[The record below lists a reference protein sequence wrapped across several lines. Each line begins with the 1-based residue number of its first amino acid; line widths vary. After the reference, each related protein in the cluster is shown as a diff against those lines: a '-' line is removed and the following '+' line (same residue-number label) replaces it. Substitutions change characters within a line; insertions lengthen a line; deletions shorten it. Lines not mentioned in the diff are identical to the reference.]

1 MQLQPV
7 KKDSGNPFFGED
19 RPWDVAW
26 WNTYPTIAYDKT
38 DSKYKLWCAAMLAL
52 FPAGSFQLIGQQ
64 SIHVRYNGCG
74 GCACKDAKTCTVV
87 PPFAP
92 TTPTNLSKNGMC
104 PHLGYNY
111 TAMKFDG
118 SNLALTYYAESSDG
132 VAWDKPDLGLV
143 EFLGSKNNNIVL
155 NTNSDPNRGVFLD
168 VHETNASR
176 RFKMFGEG
184 LQYRSVLISPSASK
198 VALLNCVW
206 LRYRKL
212 RGSRLAK
219 DRHA

>member
-1 MQLQPV
+1 MELGPV

-38 DSKYKLWCAAMLAL
+38 DSKYKLWCATTPPSLPPVGPLAL
-52 FPAGSFQLIGQQ
+52 LLRCARSAVSSWMVCSSSDPTHA
-64 SIHVRYNGCG
+64 RYNGCG
-74 GCACKDAKTCTVV
+74 GCACKNAKTCTVV
-87 PPFAP
+87 APFAP
-92 TTPTNLSKNGMC
+92 TTPTKLSNNGMC

-111 TAMKFDG
+111 TTMKFDG

-143 EFLGSKNNNIVL
+143 EFLGSTKNNIVL

-176 RFKMFGEG
+176 RFKMFGERF
-184 LQYRSVLISPSASK
+184 QYRSVLPP
-198 VALLNCVW
+198 
-206 LRYRKL
+206 KL
-212 RGSRLAK
+212 PQDAR
-219 DRHA
+219 